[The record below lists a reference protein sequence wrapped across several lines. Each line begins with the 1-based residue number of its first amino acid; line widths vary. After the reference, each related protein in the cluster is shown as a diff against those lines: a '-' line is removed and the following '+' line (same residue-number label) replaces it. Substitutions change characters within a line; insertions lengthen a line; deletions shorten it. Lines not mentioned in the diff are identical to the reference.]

1 MFKGNKAYLVS
12 IDYFNLLINK
22 MLIIKF
28 DTIRKTYNAI
38 PLLSTKINIIW
49 IIICIQIPDSNMSVI
64 ELIV

>member
-1 MFKGNKAYLVS
+1 MFKGNKAYLVP

>member
-12 IDYFNLLINK
+12 IDYFNLLIDK